1 MRFAQRQI
9 KLNYTQNIQK
19 KKKKKKKK
27 KRKAKFAAIEVL
39 ISEQENIDW
48 LNVM

>member
-1 MRFAQRQI
+1 MRFAQRQT
-9 KLNYTQNIQK
+9 KLNYTQNVQK
-19 KKKKKKKK
+19 KKKKQ
-27 KRKAKFAAIEVL
+27 KAKFAAIEVL